1 MSLSLVYR
9 AQPKDEPMTSHKK
22 STDTGPVLNYP
33 NDRRGGRWREHVGTR
48 PSESADY
55 DGSSTLVRRSWFGR
69 LLARKAP
76 AVKK

>member
-1 MSLSLVYR
+1 
-9 AQPKDEPMTSHKK
+9 MTSHKN
-22 STDTGPVLNYP
+22 SADTGPVLNYP
-33 NDRRGGRWREHVGTR
+33 NDRHAGRWREHVGTR

-76 AVKK
+76 PVKK